1 LQRRYASGLQFLLS
15 YTWSKAMDIVDG
27 DNTDIENYYHP
38 RVTYSPATFDRTHN
52 VQLSGIYDLPF
63 GPGRRFIN
71 HRGLL
76 NTEVLGGWQLSFLQ
90 QLATGQPNSIY
101 SNDNADTSGSVDNAY
116 GLETCNPKSGFTKTR
131 FLLFNPNCF
140 IQEPAGVY
148 GTTRNVSAARDP
160 GLSPTNLSLLKSF
173 QAYRE
178 QLLQLRVDAF
188 SVLNHPV
195 LGTNYLAGNAGSSS
209 LGIPNLETSGLRSMQ
224 VSLKYQF

>member
-1 LQRRYASGLQFLLS
+1 
-15 YTWSKAMDIVDG
+15 
-27 DNTDIENYYHP
+27 
-38 RVTYSPATFDRTHN
+38 
-52 VQLSGIYDLPF
+52 
-63 GPGRRFIN
+63 
-71 HRGLL
+71 
-76 NTEVLGGWQLSFLQ
+76 
-90 QLATGQPNSIY
+90 
-101 SNDNADTSGSVDNAY
+101 
-116 GLETCNPKSGFTKTR
+116 
-131 FLLFNPNCF
+131 
-140 IQEPAGVY
+140 
-148 GTTRNVSAARDP
+148 VSAARDP